1 MFSRD
6 QQLHYLSQNNNKV
19 LDEINVDFN
28 SGLSNIFEKLNQ
40 LDNVRR
46 EKLIRG
52 TIKI

>member
-1 MFSRD
+1 MFEGVFKNFIK
-6 QQLHYLSQNNNKV
+6 NNNKV

-46 EKLIRG
+46 KN
-52 TIKI
+52 